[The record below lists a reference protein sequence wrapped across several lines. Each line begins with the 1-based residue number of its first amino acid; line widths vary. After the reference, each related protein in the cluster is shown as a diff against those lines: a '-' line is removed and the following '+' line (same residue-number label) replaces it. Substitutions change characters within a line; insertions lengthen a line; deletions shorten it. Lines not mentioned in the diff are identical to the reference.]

1 MIQSI
6 PEIYEQKLVQNNS
19 IISHPH
25 TIIIF

>member
-6 PEIYEQKLVQNNS
+6 SEIYEQKLVQNNS

-25 TIIIF
+25 AIIIF